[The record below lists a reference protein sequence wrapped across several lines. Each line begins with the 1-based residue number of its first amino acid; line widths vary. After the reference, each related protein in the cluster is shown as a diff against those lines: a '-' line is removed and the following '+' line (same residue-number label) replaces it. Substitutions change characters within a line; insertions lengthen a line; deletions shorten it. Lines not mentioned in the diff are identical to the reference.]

1 MAEHENLLR
10 ANTSLVLGFYRAFD
24 ERKID
29 QAIALLS
36 ANFTAHLAGIPETLG
51 LPEFQAFGLSFYT
64 AFTQGEHT
72 FTEIVTTEDR
82 VITSGTFCTL
92 HSGPF
97 QGLPATHQRVSIE
110 VMHIDRLENGKIA
123 EHWGQGHALG
133 LLQQLGLIIVPG
145 PKFVSQVIKHKT
157 SNIFSPK

>member
-1 MAEHENLLR
+1 MAEYENLLA

-24 ERKID
+24 ERNID
-29 QAIALLS
+29 QAIAVLA
-36 ANFTAHLAGIPETLG
+36 ANFRAHMAGILETLG
-51 LPEFQAFGLSFYT
+51 LPEFQTFGLSFYN
-64 AFTQGEHT
+64 AFTQGKHI
-72 FTEIVTTEDR
+72 FTEVVTTEDR
-82 VITSGTFCTL
+82 VITSGTFCAL

-133 LLQQLGLIIVPG
+133 LLQQLGLIVLPG
-145 PKFVSQVIKHKT
+145 PKFVSQVMKHKIC
-157 SNIFSPK
+157 NIFSPK